1 MTPLEQASAILKA
14 AEEASTAP
22 WKLDTTQNLGDN
34 WMIGTLLWVG
44 SDEDKDGQFS
54 DYIVTTDRVRASEFT
69 GQGPQADA
77 AFIALREAGAL
88 IEWRPI
94 EEAPEGVW
102 VRGWSK
108 KDGQR
113 DTYLTTYQKG
123 SIGYVEGRRD
133 KWWEWHDGEYAK
145 RWNPTHWQPMPTTP
159 GDSQ

>member
-77 AFIALREAGAL
+77 AFIALARNTAPAIALAL
-88 IEWRPI
+88 IEKHRAL
-94 EEAPEGVW
+94 EAA
-102 VRGWSK
+102 RARSHAS
-108 KDGQR
+108 DR
-113 DTYLTTYQKG
+113 C
-123 SIGYVEGRRD
+123 
-133 KWWEWHDGEYAK
+133 A
-145 RWNPTHWQPMPTTP
+145 
-159 GDSQ
+159 